1 MYLNLYKG
9 LNLKPTDLS
18 KYDSPL
24 VGFDRR
30 TMAPKGMIKLP
41 VQMGDEMVEVEFIM
55 VNAYS
60 PYMAILAR
68 PWLHAMGA
76 VSLTLHMKVKYPTKG
91 RVKELVRSQTMPRQC
106 LMAAI
111 RHQSDRDSLGIEEV
125 P

>member
-30 TMAPKGMIKLP
+30 TVAPKGMIKLP

-76 VSLTLHMKVKYPTKG
+76 VSLTLHMKVKYPTIG
-91 RVKELVRSQTMPRQC
+91 RVRELVRSQTMPRQC
-106 LMAAI
+106 LVAAI